1 MENIQVPNK
10 VSVNQEDSNDKAFVE
25 ETSRSMYYN
34 VYVFILL
41 LTAIG
46 IVFMFYGFK
55 TNRDRV
61 KHHIV

>member
-10 VSVNQEDSNDKAFVE
+10 ASINLENDKSFVE